1 MTTLALSDFILYDR
15 DNNVKGN
22 PQVSPKKE
30 SLMEKKSLSQQTAER
45 LYTMIVVERR
55 LAPGE
60 KLPNEVE
67 LSKDL
72 GVSRTTLREALH
84 ALASRKVLE
93 VRRGRGTFV
102 SPQVEHI
109 NDYGFSDLDQVRG
122 ELRDLFELRTI
133 FEPSAARLA
142 CRRATP
148 EEMVEILARGEAV
161 DQCIRAGQDR
171 TEADREFHAAI
182 VRATH
187 NSFMMRL
194 LPMINQAVA
203 TAVVTGRHKDQLAED
218 TRRDHALLMD
228 FFRKRDADG
237 AAHAMAIHMHH
248 SIDVMELE
256 EF

>member
-1 MTTLALSDFILYDR
+1 
-15 DNNVKGN
+15 
-22 PQVSPKKE
+22 
-30 SLMEKKSLSQQTAER
+30 MEKKSLSQQTAER

-148 EEMVEILARGEAV
+148 EEMAEILARGEAV